1 MYLST
6 ETLAVANRAVRKT
19 FEQTCVAWQVIPHW
33 DTGDPAQVDV
43 RSDNLKSPVYL
54 PLVLQDQEF
63 QVTLAAA
70 QAPTPDALVANVID
84 NTALLAGLVDTL
96 VFRTVR
102 TKLPATSEVT
112 LTGVTPQ
119 LILDKLIVAR
129 ANVEKA
135 GYRAPS
141 CLVTTTLGI
150 QYLSKLEGGYSV
162 KPSLLDASNVN
173 ALHRVDDVLKL
184 DANGQADP
192 NDKAEALFFGRRQ
205 RIAPVAALDASPGE
219 EPVDLAVS
227 IPPSL
232 EVRGETNNMLDLRIR
247 VSLATRVKD
256 VDGVTAILRP

>member
-1 MYLST
+1 MYVST
-6 ETLAVANRAVRKT
+6 ETLVVANRAVRRT

-43 RSDNLKSPVYL
+43 RSDSPYPPGYL
-54 PLVLQDQEF
+54 PMVLREQQF

-70 QAPTPDALVANVID
+70 QAPTPDTLVANVID
-84 NTALLAGLVDTL
+84 QTAVLAGVVDTL

-102 TKLPATSEVT
+102 TKLPTTSEVN

-150 QYLSKLEGGYSV
+150 QFLNQLAGGYSV

-173 ALHRVDDVLKL
+173 ALHRVEDVLKL
-184 DANGQADP
+184 DMNGQPDQT
-192 NDKAEALFFGRRQ
+192 DKAEALFFGRRQ
-205 RIAPVAALDASPGE
+205 RVAPGAAIDATPGE

-232 EVRGETNNMLDLRIR
+232 EVRGETNNMVDLRIR